1 MAVKQGPK
9 KGVDADLGGLAGPEG
24 IQLGLLE
31 VGHHPRVE
39 RHQAHQLLTGLNLAA
54 RLGAERAD
62 ATSARRM
69 DALIVQLQLGAGRGR
84 LRLADARLGGGGLLP
99 FHTHLALAGASL
111 EGRALAAGELTK
123 GLPIGGPGPIH
134 LLARHAPLGHQE
146 LQAPQI

>member
-1 MAVKQGPK
+1 
-9 KGVDADLGGLAGPEG
+9 
-24 IQLGLLE
+24 
-31 VGHHPRVE
+31 
-39 RHQAHQLLTGLNLAA
+39 
-54 RLGAERAD
+54 
-62 ATSARRM
+62 M

-146 LQAPQI
+146 LQAPQIGPRTLDFGPCHLLIRRGLPPAPSRPVITLRRRGK